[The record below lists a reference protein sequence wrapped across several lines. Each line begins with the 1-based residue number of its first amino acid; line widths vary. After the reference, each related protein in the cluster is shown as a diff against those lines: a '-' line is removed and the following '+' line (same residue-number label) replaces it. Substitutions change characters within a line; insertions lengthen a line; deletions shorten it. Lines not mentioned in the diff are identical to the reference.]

1 MWKFSGYGSNQSYSC
16 RPTPQPQQ
24 HRIQAASASATYT
37 TAHGDTGSLPHWGGL
52 GIESASS
59 WILVGFITAEPQ
71 WELPPNAYF
80 NDKNFRPRCMF
91 WELVGNVFI
100 YWYWSPDGVE
110 PIIALQWLKGRKIKK
125 VTYVN
130 ICSLCTKIWTYE
142 VSECFSLIAKL
153 LE

>member
-37 TAHGDTGSLPHWGGL
+37 TAHGDTGSLPHWAGL

-91 WELVGNVFI
+91 WELVDNVFI
-100 YWYWSPDGVE
+100 YWYWSPRWHRTDHSTAVV
-110 PIIALQWLKGRKIKK
+110 KGAEDQKSYLCQYLFAVHKNL
-125 VTYVN
+125 N
-130 ICSLCTKIWTYE
+130 IRSIWM
-142 VSECFSLIAKL
+142 F
-153 LE
+153 